1 MESGRVLLGKLKKQ
15 NDLKTS
21 YIRRIAVVD
30 QIYQQVILWVAVIIH
45 LLRAINMTPPE
56 IWRHSILLYYAPI
69 DSSTSGTIAKFK
81 PESLWYLSYQN
92 LSL

>member
-1 MESGRVLLGKLKKQ
+1 M
-15 NDLKTS
+15 
-21 YIRRIAVVD
+21 VD
-30 QIYQQVILWVAVIIH
+30 QIYQQVILWVAVNHSPIA
-45 LLRAINMTPPE
+45 RNQYDPPE